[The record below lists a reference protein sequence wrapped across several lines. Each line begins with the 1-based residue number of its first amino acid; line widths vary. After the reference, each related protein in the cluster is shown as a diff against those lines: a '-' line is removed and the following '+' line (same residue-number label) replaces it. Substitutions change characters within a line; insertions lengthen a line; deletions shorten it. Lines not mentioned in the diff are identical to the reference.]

1 MTTYSEIFE
10 NKNKAMSG
18 ILSAIAKVPK
28 DKQQEFSQILRK
40 LFVAGAQEIGKNIP
54 KPISKN
60 MPSGSEIIAEGSE
73 ILASGTEKIKTR
85 TEKLLNEANKRKAK
99 RTSARK
105 KK

>member
-1 MTTYSEIFE
+1 MFE
-10 NKNKAMSG
+10 TA
-18 ILSAIAKVPK
+18 LK
-28 DKQQEFSQILRK
+28 DEEFSQILRK

-73 ILASGTEKIKTR
+73 ILASGTEKIKIR
-85 TEKLLNEANKRKAK
+85 TEKLVNEANKRKAK